1 MIEEKIEF
9 EILPADFEGNLTPD
23 EGKAGAQFE
32 QELAQVLKQAPFQ
45 IPLPRLGG

>member
-1 MIEEKIEF
+1 MVEEKIEF

-32 QELAQVLKQAPFQ
+32 EASGDTQNRP
-45 IPLPRLGG
+45 